1 MQIKEIIERLR
12 KAQYVTGILL
22 VVLIASSCFASA
34 DVIGYRTVALL
45 LLVVVSSLA
54 MIFDTRPVL
63 TVAFLS
69 ALILNFFFLP
79 PLYTFHIKNSE
90 DILLFLMYFIVALV
104 NIVLTR
110 KIKIA
115 EQKARDREEN
125 ERTIKL
131 YNTMFNSLSHEL
143 KTPIASIMVAVDT
156 LKESENLSQN
166 TVNELF
172 TEIETAGMRL
182 NRQVEHLLNMSRLE
196 NDMLKPNLDWCDV
209 NDLVFA
215 VTRTFDSIQSHTI
228 HYEPPIGFPLIKID
242 TGLIENVLHNLVHN
256 AVQYTPAGSVIDIS
270 VTINDN
276 VFILKVSDN
285 GPGFPEEELP
295 KVFTKFFRVANSRTG
310 GTGLGLSIAKGFIE
324 AHSGTIRLE
333 NQLSGGA
340 SFIINLPV
348 EISYVNNLKNE

>member
-1 MQIKEIIERLR
+1 MHIKEVIERLR
-12 KAQYVTGILL
+12 KAQYITGILL
-22 VVLIASSCFASA
+22 VVMIAGSCFASA

-115 EQKARDREEN
+115 EQKARDREEH

-215 VTRTFDSIQSHTI
+215 VTRTFESVHSHTI
-228 HYEPPIGFPLIKID
+228 RFEPPVGFPLIKID

-270 VTINDN
+270 VIIKDN

-333 NQLSGGA
+333 NQGSGGA
-340 SFIINLPV
+340 SFTVSLPV